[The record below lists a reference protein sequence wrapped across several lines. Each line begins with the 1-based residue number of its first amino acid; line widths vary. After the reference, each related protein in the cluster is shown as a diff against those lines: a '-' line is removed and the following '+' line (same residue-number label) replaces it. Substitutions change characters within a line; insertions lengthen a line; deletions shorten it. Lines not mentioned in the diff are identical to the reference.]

1 MDGAPPFMQVYMK
14 EAYTIVSQ
22 LFCFSL
28 LPLLLTREKLQ
39 QIGSLT
45 RMLAAVR
52 RAYLDVHARVPPVTR
67 QTVRALDTTGV
78 DAWVDIKYFTNAER
92 DQIDVQAR
100 QILAR
105 CAERVHDM
113 ETLEKRA
120 SHTPRLSLSRIAK
133 LGRTQIGQS
142 ASLNLRTPFTA
153 FFLPSSYPTI
163 PWPHPTLYLL
173 TVRGLSGI
181 SPDASHR

>member
-1 MDGAPPFMQVYMK
+1 MDGAPPFMQAYMK
-14 EAYTIVSQ
+14 EAYTIVSH
-22 LFCFSL
+22 LVYFL
-28 LPLLLTREKLQ
+28 LLLLLTREKLQ

-52 RAYLDVHARVPPVTR
+52 RAYLDVHARAPPVTR
-67 QTVRALDTTGV
+67 QTVRDLDTSGV

-92 DQIDVQAR
+92 DQIDVQSR

-120 SHTPRLSLSRIAK
+120 SLTPHLSLSRIAK

-142 ASLNLRTPFTA
+142 ASLNLRTPYTA
-153 FFLPSSYPTI
+153 FFLPSSYPMML
-163 PWPHPTLYLL
+163 WPHPTLYPL
-173 TVRGLSGI
+173 TVRGSFGT
-181 SPDASHR
+181 SPDASRR

>member
-1 MDGAPPFMQVYMK
+1 MH
-14 EAYTIVSQ
+14 
-22 LFCFSL
+22 
-28 LPLLLTREKLQ
+28 EKLQ

-120 SHTPRLSLSRIAK
+120 SPTP
-133 LGRTQIGQS
+133 
-142 ASLNLRTPFTA
+142 ASPF
-153 FFLPSSYPTI
+153 P
-163 PWPHPTLYLL
+163 
-173 TVRGLSGI
+173 V
-181 SPDASHR
+181 

>member
-1 MDGAPPFMQVYMK
+1 MDGAPPFMQAYMK
-14 EAYTIVSQ
+14 EAYTIVSH
-22 LFCFSL
+22 LFGL
-28 LPLLLTREKLQ
+28 LLSLLLTREKLQ

-45 RMLAAVR
+45 RILATVR

-78 DAWVDIKYFTNAER
+78 DAWADIKYFTNAER

-113 ETLEKRA
+113 EALEKRA
-120 SHTPRLSLSRIAK
+120 FPTPYLSL
-133 LGRTQIGQS
+133 
-142 ASLNLRTPFTA
+142 
-153 FFLPSSYPTI
+153 LPYS
-163 PWPHPTLYLL
+163 
-173 TVRGLSGI
+173 
-181 SPDASHR
+181 